1 MASRVGLVPLER
13 ITRTILVVRGRR
25 VMLDRELAAIYCV
38 STGRLNEAVKRNAE
52 RFPADFMFQLTAR
65 ELENLRSQFAISSW
79 GGRRYRPC
87 RGIGFTP
94 DPGGPDK

>member
-1 MASRVGLVPLER
+1 VGLVPLER
-13 ITRTILVVRGRR
+13 ITRTILVVRGQR
-25 VMLDRELAAIYCV
+25 VMLDRDLAAIYGV
-38 STGRLNEAVKRNAE
+38 TSKRLNEQVKRNAA
-52 RFPADFMFQLTAR
+52 RFPVDFVFQLTAR